1 MDKKRSFIVVE
12 GIVQGVGFRP
22 FVYNLAK
29 TFGLKGWVNNNSE
42 GVYIDIEGFEE
53 DIDTFLQCLENN
65 SPPLARIEKI
75 TIKADKVLNYSDFEI
90 KESEKTLNKI
100 TFISPDIATCSECEE
115 DILNLNNRRRGYAFT
130 NCTNCGP
137 RFSIIKE
144 LPYDRDKTTMKEF
157 KMCKECNNEYLD
169 PTNRRFHAQPN
180 ACEKCGPELWIE
192 DNKGNKLNIEDPIG
206 FAQNMLRKGKLF
218 AIKGLGGFHLACDAL
233 NETAV
238 FRLREKK
245 KRPFKPLAVM
255 VKDIETVKEYCKAS
269 EIEEEILTGIKKPIV
284 ILDQRESYGLTESIA
299 PNQKTIGVMLPY
311 TPIHI
316 LLFEKKLKVL
326 IMTSA
331 NINGLPIEYKDSSAR
346 YGLSGIV
353 DYFLMHNRKIHVPVD
368 DSVLK
373 VVNKQQTIIRR
384 ARGFVPEPFKANN
397 MRNILAC
404 GPNMKN
410 TFCIS
415 KEGYLFL
422 SQFNGDL
429 ENLETYEH
437 YKKNVEHFKKIFS
450 FSPEFIAHDMHPGY
464 MSTKY
469 ALEYDLPKLTVQHH
483 HAHIVSCM
491 FENNLEQKVI
501 GVCFDGTG
509 YGTDDKIWGGEFLI
523 CDYLEFT
530 RVAHLDYIKM
540 QGGEKAIKEPWRMAV
555 SYLYKSLSTQKNKE
569 EVHDIIFELYGNEG
583 INLINILNLN
593 INCIETSSMGRLFDA
608 MSNIIGI
615 TDVVTYEGQASIELE
630 AISEMDIEESYTYKV
645 IKQDMYIIEPN
656 EIIIEALNDKMKG
669 VATKIIASKFQN
681 TIVNL
686 TVSIC
691 SLLRED
697 SGINQVTLSGG
708 VFQNSFLLE
717 KICCNLKKNNFEV
730 YTHKEL
736 PSNDGGV
743 AIGQIIIA
751 NALIEN
757 KFTKDNNTK
766 TEVKADTQ
774 VETKSEQ
781 VSFTRCS
788 SERVCT
794 CTCRLCNTKDR

>member
-29 TFGLKGWVNNNSE
+29 KFGLKGWVNNNSE
-42 GVYIDIEGFEE
+42 GVYIDVEGFEE
-53 DIDTFLQCLENN
+53 DIDKFVQSLEN
-65 SPPLARIEKI
+65 SPPPLSQIEKI
-75 TIKADKVLNYSDFEI
+75 TMKADKVLNYSNFEI
-90 KESEKTLNKI
+90 KESEQRLDKI
-100 TFISPDIATCSECEE
+100 TLISPDIATCSECVE
-115 DILNLNNRRRGYAFT
+115 DILNLYNRRRGYAFT

-144 LPYDRDKTTMKEF
+144 LPYDRNKTTMKDF
-157 KMCKECNNEYLD
+157 KMCKRCNSEYFD

-180 ACEKCGPELWIE
+180 ACADCGPELWIE
-192 DNKGNKLNIEDPIG
+192 DFKGNRLEIEDPIR
-206 FAQNMLRKGKLF
+206 FAQNMLMEGKIF
-218 AIKGLGGFHLACDAL
+218 AIKGLGGFHLACDGL
-233 NETAV
+233 NEIAV
-238 FRLREKK
+238 NRLRDRK

-255 VKDIETVKEYCKAS
+255 MNNIETVKKYCNVS
-269 EIEEEILTGIKKPIV
+269 DLEENILTGIKKPIV
-284 ILDQRESYGLTESIA
+284 ILGQKERFDLSKKIA

-316 LLFEKKLKVL
+316 LLFSEKLEVL

-331 NINGLPIEYKDSSAR
+331 NVNGLPIEYKDSSAR

-353 DYFLMHNRKIHVPVD
+353 DYFLMHNREIHVPVD

-384 ARGFVPEPFKANN
+384 ARGFVPEPFKWNN

-404 GPNMKN
+404 GSNMKN

-415 KEGYLFL
+415 KEGFLFL

-437 YKKNVEHFKKIFS
+437 YKKNVEHFKNIFS
-450 FSPEFIAHDMHPGY
+450 FSPKFIAHDMHPGY

-469 ALEYDLPKLTVQHH
+469 ALEYDLPKIAVQHH

-491 FENNLEQKVI
+491 FENNLEEKVI

-509 YGTDDKIWGGEFLI
+509 YGTDGKIWGGEFLI
-523 CDYLEFT
+523 CDCLEFT

-540 QGGEKAIKEPWRMAV
+540 PGGEKAIKEPWRMGV
-555 SYLYKSLSTQKNKE
+555 SYLYKSLSLNNNMRK
-569 EVHDIIFELYGNEG
+569 VYDVIYELYGNEG
-583 INLINILNLN
+583 INLINILNSN
-593 INCIETSSMGRLFDA
+593 INCTDTSSMGRLFDA
-608 MSNIIGI
+608 MANIIGI
-615 TDVVTYEGQASIELE
+615 IDVVTYEGQASIELE
-630 AISEMDIEESYTYKV
+630 AISEMDINESYTYKV
-645 IKQDMYIIEPN
+645 IKQDMYIIEPY
-656 EIIIEALNDKMKG
+656 EIIIEALNDKIKG
-669 VATKIIASKFQN
+669 VSGKFIASKFQN

-686 TVSIC
+686 IVSMCERIKQD
-691 SLLRED
+691 LD
-697 SGINQVTLSGG
+697 INKVVLSGG
-708 VFQNSFLLE
+708 VFQNSFLLK
-717 KICCNLKKNNFEV
+717 KICYNLKHNNFEV
-730 YTHKEL
+730 YTHKDL

-751 NALIEN
+751 NAIIEN
-757 KFTKDNNTK
+757 TIMKNKNIHSK
-766 TEVKADTQ
+766 T
-774 VETKSEQ
+774 
-781 VSFTRCS
+781 F
-788 SERVCT
+788 
-794 CTCRLCNTKDR
+794 

>member
-29 TFGLKGWVNNNSE
+29 AFELKGWVNNNSE
-42 GVYIDIEGFEE
+42 GVYIDVEGCLE
-53 DIDTFLQCLENN
+53 DINKLMKCLEN
-65 SPPLARIEKI
+65 SPPPLARIEKI
-75 TIKADKVLNYSDFEI
+75 TIKDDKVLNYSNFEI
-90 KESEKTLNKI
+90 KKSEKSVDKI
-100 TFISPDIATCSECEE
+100 TFISADIATCSECTE
-115 DILNLNNRRRGYAFT
+115 DILDSNNRRRGYTFT

-144 LPYDRDKTTMKEF
+144 LPYDRNKTTMKEF
-157 KMCKECNNEYLD
+157 KMCRECNSEYLD

-180 ACEKCGPELWIE
+180 SCRSCGPELWIE
-192 DNKGNKLNIEDPIG
+192 DFKGNRLDIQDPIS
-206 FAQNMLRKGKLF
+206 FAQNMLCEGKIF
-218 AIKGLGGFHLACDAL
+218 AIKGLGGFHLACDGL
-233 NETAV
+233 NKIAV
-238 FRLREKK
+238 NNLRERK
-245 KRPFKPLAVM
+245 KRPFKPLALM
-255 VKDIETVKEYCKAS
+255 IKDIEIVKKYCRVS
-269 EIEEEILTGIKKPIV
+269 ELEEKMLTGIKKPIV
-284 ILDQRESYGLTESIA
+284 ILNQKESCDLPQNIA
-299 PNQKTIGVMLPY
+299 PNQKTMGVMLPY

-316 LLFEKKLKVL
+316 LLFSEKLKVL

-331 NINGLPIEYKDSSAR
+331 NVNGLPIEYKDSSAR

-353 DYFLMHNRKIHVPVD
+353 DYFLIHNREIHVPVD

-373 VVNKQQTIIRR
+373 VVEKQQRIIRR
-384 ARGFVPEPFKANN
+384 ARGFVPEPFKWTN

-415 KEGYLFL
+415 KGGFLFL

-450 FSPEFIAHDMHPGY
+450 FSPQFIVHDMHPGY

-469 ALEYDLPKLTVQHH
+469 ALEYDLPKIPVQHH

-491 FENNLEQKVI
+491 FENNLEKRVI

-509 YGTDDKIWGGEFLI
+509 YGTDGKMWGGEFLV
-523 CDYLEFT
+523 CDRLQFA
-530 RVAHLDYIKM
+530 RAAHLDYIKM
-540 QGGEKAIKEPWRMAV
+540 PGGEKAIKEPWRMAV
-555 SYLYKSLSTQKNKE
+555 SSLYKFLSRQRSKKE
-569 EVHDIIFELYGNEG
+569 VNDMIFELYGIKA
-583 INLINILNLN
+583 INLINILNSN
-593 INCIETSSMGRLFDA
+593 INCIETSSMGRLFDVMA
-608 MSNIIGI
+608 NIIGI
-615 TDVVTYEGQASIELE
+615 TDIVTYEGQAAIELE

-645 IKQDMYIIEPN
+645 IEQDMYIIEPYGM
-656 EIIIEALNDKMKG
+656 IIEAIKDKTKG
-669 VATKIIASKFQN
+669 VSAKIIASKFQN

-691 SLLRED
+691 VRIRED
-697 SGINQVTLSGG
+697 SGINEVVLSGG
-708 VFQNSFLLE
+708 VFQNSFLLK
-717 KICCNLKKNNFEV
+717 KIFFNLKKDNFQV
-730 YTHKEL
+730 YTHKDL

-751 NALIEN
+751 NEIIEN
-757 KFTKDNNTK
+757 NLMKN
-766 TEVKADTQ
+766 
-774 VETKSEQ
+774 
-781 VSFTRCS
+781 
-788 SERVCT
+788 
-794 CTCRLCNTKDR
+794 

>member
-42 GVYIDIEGFEE
+42 GVYIDVEGFEE
-53 DIDTFLQCLENN
+53 DIDKFLQALENN
-65 SPPLARIEKI
+65 PPPLARIEKI
-75 TIKADKVLNYSDFEI
+75 TIKADKVLNYSNFEI
-90 KESEKTLNKI
+90 KESEKVLDKI
-100 TFISPDIATCSECEE
+100 TLISPDIATCSECEE

-157 KMCKECNNEYLD
+157 KMCKKCNSEYLD

-180 ACEKCGPELWIE
+180 ACRVCGPELWIE
-192 DNKGNKLNIEDPIG
+192 DFKGNRLDIEDPIS
-206 FAQNMLRKGKLF
+206 FAQNMLMEGKIF
-218 AIKGLGGFHLACDAL
+218 AIKGLGGFHLACDGL
-233 NETAV
+233 NETSV
-238 FRLREKK
+238 SNLRERK

-255 VKDIETVKEYCKAS
+255 IKNIETVKKYCRVNQL
-269 EIEEEILTGIKKPIV
+269 EEKILTGIKKPIV
-284 ILDQRESYGLTESIA
+284 ILDQKESYDLPKNIA

-316 LLFEKKLKVL
+316 LLFSEKLKVL

-331 NINGLPIEYKDSSAR
+331 NVNGLPIEYKDSSAR
-346 YGLSGIV
+346 IGLTGIV
-353 DYFLMHNRKIHVPVD
+353 DYFLMHNREIHVPVD

-373 VVNKQQTIIRR
+373 VVDKQQTIIRR
-384 ARGFVPEPFKANN
+384 ARGFAPEPFKWTN

-415 KEGYLFL
+415 KEGFLFL

-450 FSPEFIAHDMHPGY
+450 FSPKFIAHDMHPGY

-469 ALEYDLPKLTVQHH
+469 ALEYDLPKIAVQHH

-491 FENNLEQKVI
+491 FENNLEEKVI

-509 YGTDDKIWGGEFLI
+509 YGTDGKIWGGEFLI

-540 QGGEKAIKEPWRMAV
+540 PGGEKAIKEPWRMGV
-555 SYLYKSLSTQKNKE
+555 SYLYKSLSKQNNKK
-569 EVHDIIFELYGNEG
+569 EVYDMIFELYGNKG
-583 INLINILNLN
+583 INLINILNSN
-593 INCIETSSMGRLFDA
+593 INCTETSSMGRLFDA
-608 MSNIIGI
+608 MANIIGI

-630 AISEMDIEESYTYKV
+630 AISEMDIEESYNYKV
-645 IKQDMYIIEPN
+645 IKQDMYIIEPY
-656 EIIIEALNDKMKG
+656 EIIIEALNDKIKG
-669 VATKIIASKFQN
+669 VSAKIIASKFQN

-686 TVSIC
+686 TVSMCVRI
-691 SLLRED
+691 RED
-697 SGINQVTLSGG
+697 LGINEVALSGG
-708 VFQNSFLLE
+708 VFQNSFLLK
-717 KICCNLKKNNFEV
+717 KICCNLKQNNFEV
-730 YTHKEL
+730 YTHKRL
-736 PSNDGGV
+736 PSNDGGI

-757 KFTKDNNTK
+757 NNKNIQAK
-766 TEVKADTQ
+766 T
-774 VETKSEQ
+774 
-781 VSFTRCS
+781 F
-788 SERVCT
+788 
-794 CTCRLCNTKDR
+794 